1 VISFDRSYVNYRHLA
16 ILVDMMTAHGYL
28 MSVTRHGI
36 NRTRAGPLMKCS
48 FEETVD
54 MLNEVKFCCL
64 ICSFL
69 CLILLLLLLLLLLLS
84 KIIDFL
90 VFILTTNRSGLVSFL

>member
-16 ILVDMMTAHGYL
+16 ILVDMMTAQGYL
-28 MSVTRHGI
+28 MPVTRHGI

-54 MLNEVKFCCL
+54 MLNEVKFCYL
-64 ICSFL
+64 ICSFPFAHSSL
-69 CLILLLLLLLLLLLS
+69 FENYRFHCLY
-84 KIIDFL
+84 
-90 VFILTTNRSGLVSFL
+90 